1 MLITGQTGVGKTH
14 LACALGQFA
23 CRGGYRTIYKRLP
36 RLLEE
41 LTVARAD
48 GSYARLLSKIE
59 KSQLLIIDDWGL
71 TPLKDSHRRDLLEI
85 LEDRHGHSSTVITSQ
100 LPLSK
105 WRLPDTVKEWAQ
117 LETFLSHIE
126 TAQFPK
132 ADSILQFCSRY
143 RLSLREREVLRSCV
157 TGANND
163 EIASLLKCSRST
175 ISTYWNRIFK
185 KLGVGSVTEVLLRM
199 MEVQDVRS
207 CPTGYTFEVE
217 ASSVTQRE

>member
-1 MLITGQTGVGKTH
+1 MCNSARQARFFCDISNKQLAEASKVFCVLSDTDSLCYASDDANKNEPEEKPVKSIACFVSAHSSLFAPSREELSVLWIHVGP
-14 LACALGQFA
+14 FA
-23 CRGGYRTIYKRLP
+23 RGGH
-36 RLLEE
+36 
-41 LTVARAD
+41 AFH
-48 GSYARLLSKIE
+48 G
-59 KSQLLIIDDWGL
+59 LIC
-71 TPLKDSHRRDLLEI
+71 P
-85 LEDRHGHSSTVITSQ
+85 
-100 LPLSK
+100 
-105 WRLPDTVKEWAQ
+105 RLPDTVKEWAQ
-117 LETFLSHIE
+117 LETFLSRIE

-132 ADSILQFCSRY
+132 ADCVLQFCSRY

-185 KLGVGSVTEVLLRM
+185 KLGVGSVKEVLLRM

-217 ASSVTQRE
+217 ASSVMQRE